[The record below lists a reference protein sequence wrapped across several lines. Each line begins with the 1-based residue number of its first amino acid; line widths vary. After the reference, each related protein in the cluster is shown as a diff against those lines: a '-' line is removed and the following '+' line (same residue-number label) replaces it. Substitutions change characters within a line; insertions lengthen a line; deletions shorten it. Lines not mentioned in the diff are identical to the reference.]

1 MTHPWQTVPMV
12 MRCYR
17 KISRF
22 GGNDKQRNSSRTLRF
37 PPFVHPPTGHEK
49 NITLLL
55 FPTAC
60 SNFTFFIEFSSVLTI
75 FVSYIVRNHGMSEP
89 EETVGCISLMKKH
102 GFKSDM

>member
-1 MTHPWQTVPMV
+1 MTNNAIHPVPSDF
-12 MRCYR
+12 RLL
-17 KISRF
+17 S
-22 GGNDKQRNSSRTLRF
+22 T
-37 PPFVHPPTGHEK
+37 PPTGHEK